1 MNNDKENK
9 IRFRL
14 KVLSQIEP
22 KEQAI
27 ASAMEKTREAL
38 VKSQKQE
45 EENVVRISRAFI
57 CGRILKYA
65 IAAVILIGI
74 GFIAGRL
81 AVPAQ
86 PEINMDEIQ
95 AMMDKKCDDNA
106 EKILAA
112 SSTLMDKRMND
123 MVNVIEAARQ
133 KDRQWTAAAFEK
145 IENDRRTDNNRLGN
159 SIVALASRTSN

>member
-1 MNNDKENK
+1 MNNDKENP

-14 KVLSQIEP
+14 KILSQIEP
-22 KEQAI
+22 SEQAI
-27 ASAMEKTREAL
+27 GSAMEKTKETL

-45 EENVVRISRAFI
+45 EDKVVRTSGAFI
-57 CGRILKYA
+57 LGQILKYA
-65 IAAVILIGI
+65 IAAVILIGV

-81 AVPAQ
+81 AIPAQ

-95 AMMDKKCDDNA
+95 AMMDKKCADNA

-112 SSTLMDKRMND
+112 SSTVIDKRMNE
-123 MVNVIEAARQ
+123 MINVIEAARQ

-145 IENDRRTDNNRLGN
+145 IENDRRTDNNRFGD

>member
-1 MNNDKENK
+1 MNNDKENP

-14 KVLSQIEP
+14 KILSQIEP
-22 KEQAI
+22 SEQAI
-27 ASAMEKTREAL
+27 GSAMEKTKETL

-45 EENVVRISRAFI
+45 EDKVVRTSGAFI
-57 CGRILKYA
+57 LGQILKYA
-65 IAAVILIGI
+65 IAAVILIGV

-81 AVPAQ
+81 AIPAQ
-86 PEINMDEIQ
+86 PEINMDDIQ
-95 AMMDKKCDDNA
+95 AMMDKKCADNA

-112 SSTLMDKRMND
+112 SSTVIDKRMNE
-123 MVNVIEAARQ
+123 MINVIEAARQ

-145 IENDRRTDNNRLGN
+145 IENDRRTDNNRFGD

>member
-1 MNNDKENK
+1 MNNDKENQ

-27 ASAMEKTREAL
+27 VNAIEKTKAAL
-38 VKSQKQE
+38 ENSQKQKSD
-45 EENVVRISRAFI
+45 NIVRTSHAFI
-57 CGRILKYA
+57 YGRILKYA

-81 AVPAQ
+81 AIPAR

-95 AMMDKKCDDNA
+95 AMMDKKCAQNA
-106 EKILAA
+106 EKVLAA
-112 SSTLMDKRMND
+112 SSTLMDKRMNE

-145 IENDRRTDNNRLGN
+145 IEYDRRADNTRMGN
-159 SIVALASRTSN
+159 SIIALASRTN